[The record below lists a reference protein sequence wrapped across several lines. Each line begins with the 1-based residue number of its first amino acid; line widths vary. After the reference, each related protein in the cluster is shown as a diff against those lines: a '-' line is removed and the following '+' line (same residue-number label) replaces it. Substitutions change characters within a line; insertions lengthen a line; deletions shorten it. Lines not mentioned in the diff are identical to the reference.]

1 MWCYILKFNDSTRN
15 QLHFSRVPYLPDD
28 LKPQSS
34 TDDQD
39 PFADDSTDP
48 WDEDDDFQDNSD
60 PLADLYPKFLCPIFN
75 ELETV
80 CLEDSILELFAKNG
94 KITQNDIVNLTNEEI
109 VNIINT
115 RNIRYC
121 FLDFSKID
129 FVQIKN
135 II

>member
-1 MWCYILKFNDSTRN
+1 M
-15 QLHFSRVPYLPDD
+15 
-28 LKPQSS
+28 KPQSS

-48 WDEDDDFQDNSD
+48 WDEDDDFQDNAD

-94 KITQNDIVNLTNEEI
+94 NST
-109 VNIINT
+109 
-115 RNIRYC
+115 
-121 FLDFSKID
+121 
-129 FVQIKN
+129 
-135 II
+135 

>member
-1 MWCYILKFNDSTRN
+1 MKLNYPNNNERRL
-15 QLHFSRVPYLPDD
+15 FSRVPYLPDD

-34 TDDQD
+34 SDDQD
-39 PFADDSTDP
+39 PFSDDSTDP
-48 WDEDDDFQDNSD
+48 WDEDEDFHDNAD

-94 KITQNDIVNLTNEEI
+94 KITQSDIANLTNEEI
-109 VNIINT
+109 INIINT

-121 FLDFSKID
+121 SLS
-129 FVQIKN
+129 VS
-135 II
+135 IIEVLYKL